1 MPSLRIDRLAPA
13 FDHGAALARN
23 LLDSE
28 REKRLTTRDR
38 NRTMAAFAGRGRSP
52 FYASTNDVRP
62 LELREAFR
70 AFAGR
75 APDAARAWLGRLQA
89 VNRDG
94 IGRLLERIPAARMS
108 EVCKRFTVE
117 LLLTGVALLCDGRG
131 PARCGTAY
139 LLAVPE
145 VRTKPALGASAIQSV
160 AGPASD
166 GR

>member
-1 MPSLRIDRLAPA
+1 MTFHVFFGREYRPFRAGIANRDRHHENWGSLWDGNELRLAPT

-28 REKRLTTRDR
+28 REERLTTRDW

-52 FYASTNDVRP
+52 FYASPNDVRP

-70 AFAGR
+70 AFARR

-94 IGRLLERIPAARMS
+94 IGGLLERVPAARMS

-117 LLLTGVALLCDGRG
+117 LLLTNQRRLL
-131 PARCGTAY
+131 
-139 LLAVPE
+139 E
-145 VRTKPALGASAIQSV
+145 
-160 AGPASD
+160 
-166 GR
+166 